1 MDSRSSSDAQ
11 EAADALPVESGGPA
25 ARPVRFGDYLRES
38 SLHQRQVSL
47 NRLAAL
53 APEHAERIHVH
64 ATEAADLLRPYL
76 APRLAEQA
84 RAVVPL
90 ALYLALFQILM
101 LRQGVERSWGVTAGL
116 VGVMVGLLLF
126 MEGLKLGLMPLGE
139 SIGNTLPKSSPLW
152 VVLLVCFL
160 LGIGVTLAEPAIGAL
175 QEAGKIVDP
184 GKAPVLALFLTSQAG
199 LLKAVV
205 GIGVGLAAVV
215 GTLRFVYGWS
225 LKPIIYLAT
234 VPALALTAFAATH
247 AEMRQLVGLAW
258 DCGGVTTGPVTVP
271 LVLALG
277 IGVASAVGRGDSK
290 LQGFGIV
297 TLASIFPVVGV
308 LLLPLLGDTSQAP
321 ASVAAPTALAWYEV
335 SPVLEVKSAVQAI
348 LPLVLYLMIVMRF
361 VARRPLANLRYLLYG
376 VVLAVVGMAVF
387 NLGLTYGLANLGG
400 QSGSLLPGA
409 FMSLDRV
416 PGSPLYLYALGI
428 AIAGLFAWFLGFGAT
443 LAEPALN
450 ALGATVENLTNGAFR
465 KSMLIYAVSV
475 GVATGIG
482 LGVLKVIYGWELTWF
497 LIPGYLLLLV
507 LTHLSSEEFVN
518 VAWDSAGVTTG
529 PVTVP
534 LVLAMGI
541 GLGNAVEADDGF
553 GILSL
558 ASLFPILSVLLLGLW
573 VQWHDRRAVAAGA

>member
-1 MDSRSSSDAQ
+1 MDSGLSSDARA
-11 EAADALPVESGGPA
+11 EADGGAAETGPA
-25 ARPVRFGDYLRES
+25 AVPVRFGDYVREAS
-38 SLHQRQVSL
+38 VHQRQVSF
-47 NRLAAL
+47 NRLMAL

-76 APRLAEQA
+76 KPRLAEQA

-101 LRQGVERSWGVTAGL
+101 LRQGVEGSWAVTGGL

-139 SIGNTLPKSSPLW
+139 SIGNTLPKSSPLP

-175 QEAGKIVDP
+175 QEAGKIVDA
-184 GKAPVLALFLTSQAG
+184 GKAPVLALLLTTQAG

-225 LKPIIYLAT
+225 LKPIIYLAV
-234 VPALALTAFAATH
+234 VPALALTAFAATQP
-247 AEMRQLVGLAW
+247 EMRQLIGLAW
-258 DCGGVTTGPVTVP
+258 DCGAVTTGPVTVP

-277 IGVASAVGRGDSK
+277 IGVAAAVGKGDSK

-297 TLASIFPVVGV
+297 TLASLFPVVGV
-308 LLLPLLGDTSQAP
+308 LLLPLLADTTQAP
-321 ASVAAPTALAWYEV
+321 ASVAAPAALAWHQV

-409 FMSLDRV
+409 FMSLERV

-443 LAEPALN
+443 MAEPALN

-497 LIPGYLLLLV
+497 LIPGYFLLLA
-507 LTHLSSEEFVN
+507 LTYLSSEEFVN

-541 GLGNAVEADDGF
+541 GLGNAVDAVEGF

-558 ASLFPILSVLLLGLW
+558 ASLFPILAVLLLGLW
-573 VQWHDRRAVAAGA
+573 VQRHDRRAVAAGA